1 MATIKHSFPGADDIY
16 RVELPNGIV
25 VLARANFNSPSVVI
39 SGYLHAGGLLDP
51 DNKLGLADFAST
63 ALMRG
68 TQRRDFQKLYDE
80 LESVGASFGYNSGTH
95 YAGFGGRSLVEDLPL
110 LLDVMVDTLQNPTF
124 PEDQVEKLRAQ
135 MLTSLAIRAQD
146 TSDMASLIF
155 DQLLYDGHP
164 YSRPDEGWPETIQA
178 ITRDD
183 LMDFHRRYYG
193 PRGMV
198 ISIVG
203 AVEPEKA
210 ASEVDRILG
219 GWQNEA
225 QEDTLPLPEF
235 KSPIKSIQKHHAIPG
250 KSQSDIVMG
259 TYGPR
264 RNSPDYMPATLGN
277 NILGQFGLMGRIGDV
292 VREQSGLAYYAYSSL
307 SVGVGPGEWYVS
319 AGVNPTNVE
328 KATKLI
334 TQELKRYVDEG
345 ITAEELADSQANYVG
360 RLPLSLESNG
370 GVAGALLNIERFD
383 LGLDY
388 YRQYPDLVKA
398 VTLDDVRE
406 TAQKYIDPERLVIA
420 TAGP

>member
-1 MATIKHSFPGADDIY
+1 MVSMLHSLPGIDDVH
-16 RVELPNGIV
+16 RMELSNGII

-51 DNKLGLADFAST
+51 DDKLGLADFASS

-68 TQRRDFQKLYDE
+68 TQMRDFQKLYDE

-95 YAGFGGRSLVEDLPL
+95 YVGFGGRSLVEDLPL
-110 LLDVMVDTLQNPTF
+110 LLDVMADTLQNPTF
-124 PEDQVEKLRAQ
+124 PLDQVEKLRAQ

-146 TSDMASLIF
+146 TSDMASLVF
-155 DQLLYDGHP
+155 DELLYEGHP
-164 YSRPDEGWPETIQA
+164 YSRADEGWPETVQA

-183 LMDFHRRYYG
+183 LVQFHRKHYG

-210 ASEVDRILG
+210 ADEVERILG

-225 QEDTLPLPEF
+225 QGDAPALPEF
-235 KSPIKSIQKHHAIPG
+235 TPPAKAVKKHHAIPG

-259 TYGPR
+259 TYGPK
-264 RNSPDYMPATLGN
+264 RNSPEYMPASLGN

-307 SVGVGPGEWYVS
+307 SVGIGPGAWYVS
-319 AGVNPTNVE
+319 AGVNPSNVE
-328 KATKLI
+328 KATDLI
-334 TQELKRYVDEG
+334 TQELKRFVGAG
-345 ITAEELADSQANYVG
+345 ITAEELADSQANFVG

-406 TAQKYIDPERLVIA
+406 TAQKYIHPERLVIA